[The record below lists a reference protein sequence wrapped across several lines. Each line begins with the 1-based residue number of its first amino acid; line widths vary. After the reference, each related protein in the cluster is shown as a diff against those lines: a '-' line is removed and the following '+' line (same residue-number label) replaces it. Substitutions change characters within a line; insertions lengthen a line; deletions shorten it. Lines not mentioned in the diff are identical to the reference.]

1 MQREHA
7 PILRDGT
14 GGFGEVGGGRLYLL
28 RYHGDRQPMKLQ
40 LGVTSRAK
48 MGAEAGA
55 GEGEDWG
62 GIFGSSFTV
71 CVEKKKK
78 KLDVAATLGEHIPQ
92 RHNTVLT
99 HTHLSSSLSL
109 SYLPP
114 FQTASVRLSV
124 CLPPLV
130 ISLSAS
136 PGQGDG
142 AESSV

>member
-14 GGFGEVGGGRLYLL
+14 GGLGRWGGGLYLL

-48 MGAEAGA
+48 MGVEAGA
-55 GEGEDWG
+55 GEGDDFG

-71 CVEKKKK
+71 CVEKKK

-114 FQTASVRLSV
+114 FQTASVHMSV